1 MTQYISANVNLTDNQ
16 LQKLRQSV
24 NANCAATSIKI
35 GADDLDGDHTIFLTK
50 AQINKLEN
58 ARGRGKGLTIRMS
71 SKQLKHNVKTQ
82 GGFLGALLPMLAGV
96 GRMVAPA
103 LLGVAKKAVPALAT
117 GALSGLAST
126 GVSKL
131 FGNGLYL
138 KKGGMIAQVETDGQ
152 GVYLRPY
159 KGKGLG
165 SRGNGL
171 YLKQGKRITDGSGIL
186 TSIPIIGDILP
197 DSLTKK
203 RISLQNGVYLTDTL
217 NMIIVLTNNS
227 TENIRIPK
235 LTTLCLVCYNKL

>member
-1 MTQYISANVNLTDNQ
+1 MAQYISTNVDLTENQ
-16 LQKLRQSV
+16 IQKLRQAI

-35 GADDLDGDHTIFLTK
+35 GADDLDGDHTIFLTN
-50 AQINKLEN
+50 AQHKKLEN
-58 ARGRGKGLTIRMS
+58 ARYRGKGLTIKMS
-71 SKQLKHNVKTQ
+71 SRQLKHNVKTQ
-82 GGFLGALLPMLAGV
+82 GGFLGALLPAIGAV

-152 GVYLRPY
+152 GLYLRPY

-171 YLKQGKRITDGSGIL
+171 YLKQGKRITDGRGFL
-186 TSIPIIGDILP
+186 TSIPIIGDIL
-197 DSLTKK
+197 KA
-203 RISLQNGVYLTDTL
+203 
-217 NMIIVLTNNS
+217 II
-227 TENIRIPK
+227 
-235 LTTLCLVCYNKL
+235 